1 MIIFAGI
8 VLGAF
13 WGARVA
19 RKRKGNRLD
28 IAQYAAGFGI
38 LGAIIGV
45 FLSVAVDRLV

>member
-19 RKRKGNRLD
+19 RRRQGNRLD
-28 IAQYAAGFGI
+28 VAQYAAIYAI
-38 LGAIIGV
+38 LGAILGV
-45 FLSVAVDRLV
+45 FASVAVDRLV

>member
-19 RKRKGNRLD
+19 RRRQGNRLD
-28 IAQYAAGFGI
+28 VAQYAAIYAI
-38 LGAIIGV
+38 LGAILGV
-45 FLSVAVDRLV
+45 FASVAVDRMV